1 LLVKFEKICFEQI
14 DYLESWE
21 LQKNR
26 VAQIVAKEADN
37 LLLLVEHPPVYT
49 LGRSANPSDI
59 LHNDIAVVESD
70 RGGGVTYHGPGQMV
84 AYIVCDLRPKH
95 RAVRVHVDKLEMTVI
110 KTLQGLGV
118 EGAVERDNPG
128 VWVDGAKIAA
138 LGVRISRGVAYH
150 GLSLNRKPDMS
161 HFSGIIPCGLVGR
174 SVTSL
179 FELGIDITRLE
190 LEERFVAAFKDVFAV
205 ASFDE

>member
-1 LLVKFEKICFEQI
+1 LVNFEKICFEQI

-21 LQKNR
+21 LQKKR
-26 VAQIVAKEADN
+26 VAQIVAKESQN

-49 LGRSANPSDI
+49 LGRSAKLSDI
-59 LHNDIAVVESD
+59 LHDDIAVVESD

-84 AYIVCDLRPKH
+84 AYVVCDLRH
-95 RAVRVHVDKLEMTVI
+95 NQGAVRAYVDKLEMTVI

-118 EGAVERDNPG
+118 TGVVERDNPG

-150 GLSLNRKPDMS
+150 GLSLNRNPDMR

-179 FELGIDITRLE
+179 FELGIEISRLE
-190 LEERFVAAFKDVFAV
+190 LEERFVTAFRDVFAV
-205 ASFDE
+205 ANFNK